1 MAFMAN
7 LFNPQKEIEIVVNKI
22 EEDKKEPV
30 DVKLKVEK
38 ITSNGL
44 ITVAFNQQLNVPEF
58 QENN

>member
-44 ITVAFNQQLNVPEF
+44 ITVAFN
-58 QENN
+58 